1 MDKTPVPLR
10 ACAPIEALDASM
22 YSFVVSK
29 VHTPSE
35 LQSYLTQN
43 ALGRLLLLL
52 FTSQAAA
59 SLRRPLSISSVWHHH
74 VEIQPSPLSI
84 LRLSA
89 AQHLGMACANHWI
102 YVKVKKC
109 KISVFTIILQ
119 YIIRV
124 RILGMTFYDGIS

>member
-1 MDKTPVPLR
+1 M
-10 ACAPIEALDASM
+10 
-22 YSFVVSK
+22 
-29 VHTPSE
+29 
-35 LQSYLTQN
+35 
-43 ALGRLLLLL
+43 LL

-74 VEIQPSPLSI
+74 VKIQPSTLSI
-84 LRLSA
+84 LRLA
-89 AQHLGMACANHWI
+89 APQHLGMVCVNHWI

>member
-1 MDKTPVPLR
+1 M
-10 ACAPIEALDASM
+10 
-22 YSFVVSK
+22 
-29 VHTPSE
+29 
-35 LQSYLTQN
+35 
-43 ALGRLLLLL
+43 LL

-74 VEIQPSPLSI
+74 MEIQPSTLSI
-84 LRLSA
+84 LRLAA
-89 AQHLGMACANHWI
+89 AQHLGISCVNHWI

>member
-1 MDKTPVPLR
+1 MLPCIRLSYRKCILPQ
-10 ACAPIEALDASM
+10 
-22 YSFVVSK
+22 
-29 VHTPSE
+29 

-43 ALGRLLLLL
+43 ALGKLLLLL
-52 FTSQAAA
+52 FNSQAAA
-59 SLRRPLSISSVWHHH
+59 LLRRPLSISSVWHHH
-74 VEIQPSPLSI
+74 LEIQPSTLSI
-84 LRLSA
+84 LCLAA

-124 RILGMTFYDGIS
+124 RIVGMTFNDGIS

>member
-1 MDKTPVPLR
+1 MLPCIRLSYRKCILPQ
-10 ACAPIEALDASM
+10 
-22 YSFVVSK
+22 
-29 VHTPSE
+29 

-43 ALGRLLLLL
+43 ALGRLLWLL

-74 VEIQPSPLSI
+74 VEIQPSTLSI
-84 LRLSA
+84 LRLAA
-89 AQHLGMACANHWI
+89 AQHLGMACVNHWI

>member
-1 MDKTPVPLR
+1 MLPCIRLSCRKCILPQ
-10 ACAPIEALDASM
+10 
-22 YSFVVSK
+22 
-29 VHTPSE
+29 

-74 VEIQPSPLSI
+74 VEIQPSTLSI
-84 LRLSA
+84 LRLAA
-89 AQHLGMACANHWI
+89 AQHLGMACASHWI

>member
-1 MDKTPVPLR
+1 MFPCIRLSYRKCIL
-10 ACAPIEALDASM
+10 SQ
-22 YSFVVSK
+22 
-29 VHTPSE
+29 

-59 SLRRPLSISSVWHHH
+59 SLRRPLSISSVWH
-74 VEIQPSPLSI
+74 QPSTLSI
-84 LRLSA
+84 LHLAA

-109 KISVFTIILQ
+109 KISIFTIILQ
-119 YIIRV
+119 YFIRV

>member
-1 MDKTPVPLR
+1 M
-10 ACAPIEALDASM
+10 
-22 YSFVVSK
+22 
-29 VHTPSE
+29 
-35 LQSYLTQN
+35 
-43 ALGRLLLLL
+43 LL

-74 VEIQPSPLSI
+74 VEIQPSTLSI
-84 LRLSA
+84 LHLAA
-89 AQHLGMACANHWI
+89 AQHLGMACVYHWI